1 MGYEQDATSR
11 SAASSTSSRKN
22 VVSRNAG
29 KIYHATRSALKQ
41 NGGAAALLL
50 QDAEKINPL
59 NEEAASELHFTHEA
73 FCSFCEPGCQGCPYD
88 TARLSYVLT
97 LAQLLFC
104 NRHNK
109 YVLLSCS

>member
-1 MGYEQDATSR
+1 
-11 SAASSTSSRKN
+11 

-41 NGGAAALLL
+41 NGGAALLL
-50 QDAEKINPL
+50 QDEEKINPL

-73 FCSFCEPGCQGCPYD
+73 FCSFCEPGCQDCPYD